1 MIMKILI
8 LAGNRV
14 SNKAARPY
22 SQALVDT
29 LKDLVEFSEVVL
41 ITDDS
46 EFLQIEKL
54 SPRISSRVIPQKT
67 AGALTTAAFG
77 LQDVSE
83 SSPFLI
89 IPSNSKIST
98 LSIKNFI
105 ENMNRSEALVGA
117 VVFEGSDPIYSYARV
132 DNTGQIVEI
141 VEKEVS
147 GSCALAGYYYFKDKE
162 LFAGCVEWALV
173 NNVQREGK
181 FFLSPALNYFLAN
194 SMEITLYEIATDEY
208 SRLEN

>member
-1 MIMKILI
+1 MIMKVLI
-8 LAGNRV
+8 LAGNRLSSMAV
-14 SNKAARPY
+14 RPY
-22 SQALVDT
+22 SQAFVDT
-29 LKDLVEFSEVVL
+29 LKELVEFSEVVL

-46 EFLQIEKL
+46 KLREIENL
-54 SPRISSRVIPQKT
+54 SPRISSRIIPQET

-77 LQDVSE
+77 LQDVSD

-98 LSIKNFI
+98 LSIKYFR
-105 ENMNRSEALVGA
+105 EAMSRSAALVGA
-117 VVFEGSDPIYSYARV
+117 VVFEGSDPLYSYARV

-162 LFAGCVEWALV
+162 LFARCVEWALV

-194 SMEITLYEIATDEY
+194 SMEITLYEIAANEY